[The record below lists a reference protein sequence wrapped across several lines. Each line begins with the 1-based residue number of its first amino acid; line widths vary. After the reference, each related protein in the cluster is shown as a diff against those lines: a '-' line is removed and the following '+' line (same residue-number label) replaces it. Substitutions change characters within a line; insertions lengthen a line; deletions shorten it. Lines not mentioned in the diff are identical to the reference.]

1 LYRTFKILEVIKE
14 NKIMDLPDGTAIT
27 AAGTFL
33 GLVWDANP
41 MLATLFALVAI
52 LTVGFYAL
60 RRARSV
66 LPK

>member
-1 LYRTFKILEVIKE
+1 MT
-14 NKIMDLPDGTAIT
+14 LPDGTAIT
-27 AAGTFL
+27 AAGAFL
-33 GLVWDANP
+33 QNVWSANP

-60 RRARSV
+60 RRAKSA

>member
-1 LYRTFKILEVIKE
+1 
-14 NKIMDLPDGTAIT
+14 MSLPAGADIT

-41 MLATLFALVAI
+41 MLITLFALVAI
-52 LTVGFYAL
+52 LTVGPYAL
-60 RRARSV
+60 RRFRSV